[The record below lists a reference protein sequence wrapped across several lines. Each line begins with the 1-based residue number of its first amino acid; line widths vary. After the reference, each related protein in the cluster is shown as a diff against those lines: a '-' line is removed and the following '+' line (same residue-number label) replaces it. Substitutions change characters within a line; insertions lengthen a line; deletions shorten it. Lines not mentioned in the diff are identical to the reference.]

1 MKNKPDK
8 SKVTNTTNS
17 ATNMKKPITRCS
29 WCGDDPLYIK
39 YHDKVWGVPEHNNRK
54 LFAKLCLDGAQA
66 GLSWITILRKEKNY
80 YKAFDNF
87 NAAKMA
93 KYDQKKIDE
102 LLNNPGIVRNKLKVN
117 AFITNAQAFLTV
129 KKEFGSFDK
138 YLWGFPDFKTINNKF
153 KSLSEI
159 PTKTPLA
166 EEISKDLKKRG
177 FKFVGPTIIYAF
189 MQAIGM
195 VNDHVVDC
203 FRYKEVKK
211 LQ

>member
-1 MKNKPDK
+1 MK
-8 SKVTNTTNS
+8 
-17 ATNMKKPITRCS
+17 RCP
-29 WCGDDPLYIK
+29 WCGDDPLYVK
-39 YHDKVWGVPEHNNRK
+39 YHDEVWGVPEHNDRK

-80 YKAFDNF
+80 FKAFDNF
-87 NAAKMA
+87 DAKKIV

-102 LLNNPGIVRNKLKVN
+102 LLNNPGIIRNKLKLN
-117 AFITNAQAFLTV
+117 AFITNAQAYLKV

-138 YLWGFPDFKTINNKF
+138 YLWQFSDYKTIQNKF
-153 KSLSEI
+153 KSLKEV
-159 PTKTPLA
+159 PAKTPLA

-177 FKFVGPTIIYAF
+177 FKFVGPTIVYAF

-195 VNDHVVDC
+195 VNDHLVDC

-211 LQ
+211 IQ